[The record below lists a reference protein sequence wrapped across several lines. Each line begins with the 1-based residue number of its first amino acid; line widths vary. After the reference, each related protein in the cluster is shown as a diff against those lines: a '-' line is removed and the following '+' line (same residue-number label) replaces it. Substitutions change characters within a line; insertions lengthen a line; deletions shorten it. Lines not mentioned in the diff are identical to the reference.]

1 MACEECAGRGREDD
15 SGRYHATPEPDARVG
30 DTLDTPYGMLRVENI
45 AQVRITQVAIL
56 APQSTTAMDKDA

>member
-1 MACEECAGRGREDD
+1 M
-15 SGRYHATPEPDARVG
+15 G